1 MWMHIRGKPRRDRDG
16 MSLSR
21 PQYDMDPLSVSQRKL
36 TDENYSYILYNGA
49 KIKRNY

>member
-1 MWMHIRGKPRRDRDG
+1 

-36 TDENYSYILYNGA
+36 ADENYSYILYNGA